1 MANIFFTS
9 ALSRRLSFLR
19 GMAAGTKT
27 MAGEYKRKPPVGIEE
42 EQEYAEGRYYPNQN
56 KPTRV
61 TVEITLGIYRQG
73 NIKLDVMV
81 VATRCV
87 LVASNTVMLPLCLS
101 CFYMA
106 FFSGDTI
113 SRSVIVSYP
122 DKTFRLLN
130 NHVP

>member
-1 MANIFFTS
+1 
-9 ALSRRLSFLR
+9 
-19 GMAAGTKT
+19 MAAGTKT

-101 CFYMA
+101 WLLHGFLHG
-106 FFSGDTI
+106 FFLRRHNITVGHRFLSG
-113 SRSVIVSYP
+113 
-122 DKTFRLLN
+122 
-130 NHVP
+130 